1 MLGCKGLRNTFL
13 FLLLLF
19 ASLYLPYDNYYKNN
33 DDDKN
38 NNDNNNCNNGNTAL
52 LKSKFYL
59 HNTLLKMI
67 FLT

>member
-1 MLGCKGLRNTFL
+1 MLMLGCKGLRNTFL

-38 NNDNNNCNNGNTAL
+38 NNDNNNCNKGNTAL
-52 LKSKFYL
+52 
-59 HNTLLKMI
+59 
-67 FLT
+67 